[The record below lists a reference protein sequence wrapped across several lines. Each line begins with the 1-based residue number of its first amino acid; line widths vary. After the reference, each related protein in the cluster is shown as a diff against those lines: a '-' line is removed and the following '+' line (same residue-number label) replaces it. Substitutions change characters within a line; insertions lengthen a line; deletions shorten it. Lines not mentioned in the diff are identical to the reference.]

1 MYNWF
6 DIVSRTNNN
15 KLNMNIYSD
24 YKVTEIIIDD
34 DNDDNLITIE
44 LAKQITDKMVNIL
57 IENLYVFGNSFCP
70 CQRNHFDVYWI
81 SKFYK

>member
-57 IENLYVFGNSFCP
+57 IENLYVFGNSFLP
-70 CQRNHFDVYWI
+70 LSEKSF
-81 SKFYK
+81 